1 MKKFNDLISLGV
13 KDVISDIYITGGLP
27 TVSRKL
33 GNIQFHHNI
42 AWSHKEVDDL
52 VRQLLNARQLED
64 LRERQSLDY
73 ATTVSNARL
82 RINVFNATRGLS
94 LAIRI
99 LPGRIPSIDELNLH
113 PSLNEIPKLKKGLV
127 LNCGPTGMGKTTTIA
142 SIINEINKTR
152 AAHIIT
158 LENPIEYRFKTI
170 KAFIQ
175 QRELG
180 THMPSFAQGLM
191 DVLRENPD
199 VIVVGELREPETMK
213 LTINA
218 AESGHLVIATLHAST
233 PEEAIYRLCN
243 AVPTESQAEI
253 RYQLASTLSWLI
265 VQRLVYLD
273 RIGSR
278 VPLLNIVRGTQSVR
292 NIIRENKL
300 HQLESAIQIGKN
312 EGMYND
318 ESYLNEYLASRQKF
332 ASPMEIFRA
341 SNEQAMDIDY
351 HSPIME
357 ERTKLGPEKKRT
369 PVTKVEPIVVNTDF
383 GDGYFGDILT
393 IDETESLNDLVGSTR
408 ANRRQSHES

>member
-1 MKKFNDLISLGV
+1 MKKFNDLISLAI

-33 GNIQFHHNI
+33 GNIQFHPNI
-42 AWSHKEVDDL
+42 PWSYNEIDDL
-52 VRQLLNARQLED
+52 VRQLLNAPQLED

-73 ATTVSNARL
+73 AISVQHARL
-82 RINVFNATRGLS
+82 RINIFNATRGLS

-99 LPGRIPSIDELNLH
+99 LPGRIPTIDELNLH

-142 SIINEINKTR
+142 AIINEINNTR

-158 LENPIEYRFKTI
+158 LENPIEYRFRLN

-180 THMPSFAQGLM
+180 THMPSFSQGLM

-218 AESGHLVIATLHAST
+218 AEAGHLVIATLHAST

-243 AVPTESQAEI
+243 AVPMESQVEM

-273 RIGSR
+273 RIASR

-300 HQLESAIQIGKN
+300 HQLESAVQIGKMD
-312 EGMYND
+312 GMYND
-318 ESYLNEYLASRQKF
+318 DSYLNEYLASRQKF
-332 ASPMEIFRA
+332 TSPMEIFR
-341 SNEQAMDIDY
+341 SSEEQAMDIDH
-351 HSPIME
+351 HSPIMG
-357 ERTKLGPEKKRT
+357 ERTKPGLEKKRS

-383 GDGYFGDILT
+383 GSGYFGDILT
-393 IDETESLNDLVGSTR
+393 IDEAESLSDLVSGSQPNGGQYR
-408 ANRRQSHES
+408 ES